1 MSTDYHSQYWAHEL
15 TRRRASDESDKFSS
29 TFYNATVDP
38 NRDAMPEQE
47 IRDRQKDTLVTRVEA
62 QLAQKVEMKK
72 LFEIRW
78 RVT

>member
-1 MSTDYHSQYWAHEL
+1 MSTDYHSPYWAWEL

-29 TFYNATVDP
+29 TFYNATVDRP
-38 NRDAMPEQE
+38 RRQDAV
-47 IRDRQKDTLVTRVEA
+47 DRRKETLITRVEA

-72 LFEIRW
+72 LFEMRW